1 MGLKEQDRRVLVIL
15 ELEKSDKTFAQ
26 MQAMLSNQIWE
37 LVANRLYYS
46 LFHAVTALLL
56 NDHHEVG
63 THRGAVNMFHL
74 YYVKTGIFTK
84 EDGRLY
90 SQLQSLREDGDYN
103 CSIDV
108 EKEDVEP
115 KVEPTRLLISRI
127 KAYIKQGE
135 G

>member
-127 KAYIKQGE
+127 KTYIQQGE

>member
-127 KAYIKQGE
+127 KTYIKQGE

>member
-108 EKEDVEP
+108 EKEDVEQ
-115 KVEPTRLLISRI
+115 KVEPTRLLINRI
-127 KAYIKQGE
+127 KAYIQQGE

>member
-108 EKEDVEP
+108 EKEDVEQ